1 MPPSPRDEVSE
12 AARRGKRNSRDRL
25 LLPLNAILDRVAAET
40 QLAEEESIEFG
51 SDGTI
56 ILRLVYKHT
65 FRRLQECHR
74 LGWPRH

>member
-12 AARRGKRNSRDRL
+12 AAGVAWRGKRNSRDRL

-56 ILRLVYKHT
+56 ILRHVYKHT
-65 FRRLQECHR
+65 FKMLQQCHR
-74 LGWPRH
+74 FG